1 MRIAG
6 WSRATPAEAAALAAL
21 FQRAEGVAPIGLEQR
36 AEDVRNRLA
45 TLGPD
50 SAGRTRVG
58 RDDTGGVAAY
68 GEVADMGT
76 ADDVLRIRLTT
87 VFHPD
92 LADDV
97 RAELHH
103 WLIDQ
108 AKQLRDDRG
117 SAQAVLGI
125 RCAENDRAGRE
136 RLIHGGFALVRHER
150 DLVLAVPDEPPAPA
164 LPPGLVLTPVDERYD
179 ELARLAHNE
188 AYADSPAAVRPDQRT
203 WPQHATGHP
212 RFLPDLSCLALAEAD
227 RSDNPVAAFL
237 FALADG
243 STDTPTAILHCLGT
257 RAPWRRSG
265 LATAMIS
272 RVLHRASS
280 AGVRQLRL
288 KVTDSNQPALTLYR
302 KLGFAE
308 SGQGFAVLMR
318 QLTPEADEQ
327 P

>member
-1 MRIAG
+1 MRIAA
-6 WSRATPAEAAALAAL
+6 WSRATPAEATSLAAL
-21 FQRAEGVAPIGLEQR
+21 FQRAEAVAPVGLEQR
-36 AEDVRNRLA
+36 AEDVQNRLA
-45 TLGPD
+45 ALGPD
-50 SAGRTRVG
+50 DVGRTRVG
-58 RDDTGGVAAY
+58 RDDTGAVAAY

-76 ADDVLRIRLTT
+76 ADDVLRIRLTK
-87 VFHPD
+87 VLHPD
-92 LADDV
+92 AADDV

-108 AKQLRDDRG
+108 AEQLRAGRG
-117 SAQAVLGI
+117 AARAVLGT
-125 RCAENDRAGRE
+125 RCAENDRTGHAL
-136 RLIHGGFALVRHER
+136 LIRGGFALVRHER
-150 DLVLAVPDEPPAPA
+150 HLVLAVPDSPPAPV

-212 RFLPDLSCLALAEAD
+212 RFLPDLSCLLLAEAD
-227 RSDNPVAAFL
+227 RGDNPVAAFL

-243 STDTPTAILHCLGT
+243 STDTPTVVLHCLGT

-272 RVLHRASS
+272 RVVHLARSS
-280 AGVRQLRL
+280 GIEQLRL
-288 KVTDSNQPALTLYR
+288 QVTDSNHPALALYR
-302 KLGFAE
+302 KLGFVE
-308 SGQGFAVLMR
+308 SGRGFAVLMR

>member
-6 WSRATPAEAAALAAL
+6 WSRATPAEAPPLAAL
-21 FQRAEGVAPIGLEQR
+21 FQRAEAVAPVDMEQR

-50 SAGRTRVG
+50 GAGRTRVG
-58 RDDTGGVAAY
+58 RDDTDTVVAY

-76 ADDVLRIRLTT
+76 AGDVLRIRLTK

-92 LADDV
+92 IADDV

-108 AKQLRDDRG
+108 AKQLRVDRG
-117 SAQAVLGI
+117 SAQAVLGT
-125 RCAENDRAGRE
+125 RCAENDPTGRE
-136 RLIHGGFALVRHER
+136 LLIRDGFALVRHER
-150 DLVLAVPDEPPAPA
+150 HLVLTVPDAPPAPV

-188 AYADSPAAVRPDQRT
+188 AYADNPAAVRPDQRT

-212 RFLPDLSCLALAEAD
+212 RFLPDLSCLMLAEAHQG
-227 RSDNPVAAFL
+227 DNPVAAFL
-237 FALADG
+237 YALAHG

-272 RVLHRASS
+272 RVLHRARA
-280 AGVRQLRL
+280 AGIRQLRL
-288 KVTDSNQPALTLYR
+288 QVTDSNDPALALYR
-302 KLGFAE
+302 KLGFVE
-308 SGQGFAVLMR
+308 SGRGFAVLMR
-318 QLTPEADEQ
+318 QLTPGADEQ

>member
-1 MRIAG
+1 MKIAS
-6 WSRATPAEAAALAAL
+6 WSRATPAEAAPLAAL
-21 FQRAEGVAPIGLEQR
+21 FQRTEAVAPVGMEQH
-36 AEDVRNRLA
+36 AEDVRNRLT

-58 RDDTGGVAAY
+58 RDHTGTVVAY

-76 ADDVLRIRLTT
+76 VDDVLRIRLAN
-87 VFHPD
+87 VCHAD
-92 LADDV
+92 VADDV

-103 WLIDQ
+103 WLIAQ

-117 SAQAVLGI
+117 SAQAVLGT
-125 RCAENDRAGRE
+125 RCAENDRAGHE
-136 RLIHGGFALVRHER
+136 LLIRDDFALVRHQR
-150 DLVLAVPDEPPAPA
+150 DLVLAVPDAPPAPV
-164 LPPGLVLTPVDERYD
+164 LPPGLVLAPVDERYD

-188 AYADSPAAVRPDQRT
+188 AYSDSPAAVRPDRRT

-212 RFLPDLSCLALAEAD
+212 RFLPDLSCLLLAQAD
-227 RSDNPVAAFL
+227 GSDNPVAAFL

-243 STDTPTAILHCLGT
+243 STDTPTAMLHCLGT

-272 RVLHRASS
+272 RVLHRARS
-280 AGVRQLRL
+280 ADIGQLRL
-288 KVTDSNQPALTLYR
+288 EVTDSNHPALALYR
-302 KLGFAE
+302 KLGFVE
-308 SGQGFAVLMR
+308 SGRGFAVLMR